1 MGWKTIKGNR
11 YYYRVRRE
19 GGRVVTEY
27 YGKRRPAELLARLVD
42 MDRAERVIQVARQ
55 AEKRD
60 QDAEIDQALDDLVNE
75 AKTQAKDLLI
85 TAGCY
90 QHKRQW
96 RRRRRS
102 ERLDASEAG
111 KLSDGVP
118 ALHDSLEARVK
129 ADHESP

>member
-19 GGRVVTEY
+19 CGRVVTEY
-27 YGKRRPAELLARLVD
+27 YGKGRPAELLSQLVD
-42 MDRAERVIQVARQ
+42 MDRAERAIQHAQQ
-55 AEKRD
+55 AEQRERD
-60 QDAEIDQALDDLVNE
+60 SEIDQALDDLVNE
-75 AKTQAKDLLI
+75 TKTQAKDLLI

-102 ERLDASEAG
+102 ERFNASEAG
-111 KLSDGVP
+111 
-118 ALHDSLEARVK
+118 
-129 ADHESP
+129 